1 MKLIKKIA
9 AIMFAF
15 MMVFT
20 LSSNVNA
27 ETVSGDSTQTGTIT
41 INNAKKDHI
50 YKLYRILDLDSYSYD
65 DANTN
70 KEGNY
75 SYSIPE
81 TAPENKWENFITQ
94 NAGVGK
100 YFTIAKNKY
109 VTFNEGK
116 SVADLAKDAIA
127 YANVSTNGIQ
137 AQDTIKP
144 NNDGPITFNNL
155 KLGYYL
161 IDSSMGTLCVL
172 NTTNKDATVNEKNEV
187 PTVEKKVKN
196 QDSNNYGNSIYSELD
211 KTINFQIKIDV
222 KKGVENY
229 ELHDKADEGITI
241 NKESIKVSVISGD
254 TTTILNKDTDY
265 TVNVTPDDGCS
276 FHVNFTKGIKE
287 NDIVYV
293 NYDGNLNE
301 KAKVLTNLN
310 VTEEEIEHSNK
321 NEAWLKYGHTNTTT
335 HESVNIQTLS
345 IPVFKYTDPGSGK
358 IGLKGVE
365 FTLSTDAD
373 GNDKLYFIKE
383 SSTGEEDVYT
393 RVTSDTPNAT
403 TTIITP
409 KSGKF
414 RLNGLKGDYYLKETK
429 ALPGY
434 NKIDKAIKLH
444 IDGIYIKINEDTKVE
459 TEVKVENNKGSLLP
473 STGGMGT
480 TLIYLIGGALVLG
493 SGFVLANK
501 KRAKAK

>member
-27 ETVSGDSTQTGTIT
+27 KTVSVDSTQTGTIT
-41 INNAKKDHI
+41 INNAKKDHT

-81 TAPENKWENFITQ
+81 TAPENKWKDFITQ
-94 NAGVGK
+94 NAGVGN

-116 SVADLAKDAIA
+116 SVVDLAKDAIA
-127 YANVSTNGIQ
+127 YANVSANGIKDQ
-137 AQDTIKP
+137 RTLTPK
-144 NNDGPITFNNL
+144 NDGPITFTDL

-196 QDSNNYGNSIYSELD
+196 QTSTNYSESIYSELD
-211 KTINFQIKIDV
+211 KTINFQIKIEV

-241 NKESIKVSVISGD
+241 NKGSINVSVISGD
-254 TTTILNKDTDY
+254 TKTTLNKDTDY
-265 TVNVTPDDGCS
+265 TVDVTPDDRCS
-276 FHVNFTKGIKE
+276 FHIKFIKGIKE
-287 NDIVYV
+287 DDIVYV

-310 VTEEEIEHSNK
+310 VTDDSKHSNK

-345 IPVFKYTDPGSGK
+345 IPVFKYTDPGTGK

-383 SSTGEEDVYT
+383 SSAVEEDVYT

-409 KSGKF
+409 ESGKF
-414 RLNGLKGDYYLKETK
+414 RLNGLKGDYFLKETK

-434 NKIDKAIKLH
+434 NKIDTAIKLH
-444 IDGIYIKINEDTKVE
+444 IDGIYIKINDDTKVE

-473 STGGMGT
+473 TTGGMGT